1 MSALSSRQHVAAKIS
16 PRRRDLL
23 CWIIGVRGLRVL
35 SQNRWNKRIHA
46 GAALLLLAGAAVTL
60 AACGRAGPPEP
71 PPGPLFGS
79 PTAAA
84 APPPPGAAPLGA
96 APLGSSVPPP
106 PPGSAED
113 IRQKQYAKATQN
125 GFDAYGNPVAPAS
138 EKKSF
143 FLDFL
148 LQ

>member
-1 MSALSSRQHVAAKIS
+1 MLSPKC
-16 PRRRDLL
+16 RRGGVI
-23 CWIIGVRGLRVL
+23 CYGGIIGVRGLRVL
-35 SQNRWNKRIHA
+35 SRNRWNKRIHA
-46 GAALLLLAGAAVTL
+46 GSVLLLLAGAAVTL

-84 APPPPGAAPLGA
+84 APPPPGAAPLG
-96 APLGSSVPPP
+96 SSVPPP

-113 IRQKQYAKATQN
+113 VRQKQYAKATQN

>member
-1 MSALSSRQHVAAKIS
+1 MLGR
-16 PRRRDLL
+16 LGF
-23 CWIIGVRGLRVL
+23 WGLRVL
-35 SQNRWNKRIHA
+35 AEIRLKTYVRHGFVA
-46 GAALLLLAGAAVTL
+46 VVLGAAAVTL

-71 PPGPLFGS
+71 PPGPLFSS

-84 APPPPGAAPLGA
+84 VPPPGAAPLGPSA
-96 APLGSSVPPP
+96 
-106 PPGSAED
+106 PPGSSDDA
-113 IRQKQYAKATQN
+113 RQKQYAKATQN
-125 GFDAYGNPVAPAS
+125 GFDTYGNPVAPAS